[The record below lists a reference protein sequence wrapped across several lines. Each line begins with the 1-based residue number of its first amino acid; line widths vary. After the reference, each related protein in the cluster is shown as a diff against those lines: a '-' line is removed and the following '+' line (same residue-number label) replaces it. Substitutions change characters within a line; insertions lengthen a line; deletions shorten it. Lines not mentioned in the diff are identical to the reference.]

1 MGMDGDIYILT
12 DAAILRNIGSAIRR
26 NRIDK
31 QITQEQ
37 LANSANVAVSSIR
50 NIEQGKN
57 ISLNTLLPILRTLHM
72 LDSLRPLLKTREQSP
87 IQLAAQMG
95 KQKEKQRAVP
105 RNSKH
110 KQNRRSEW

>member
-1 MGMDGDIYILT
+1 MDKNIYTLT

-57 ISLNTLLPILRTLHM
+57 ISLNTLLPILRTLQM
-72 LDSLRPLLKTREQSP
+72 LDNLQPLLKKKEPSP
-87 IQLAAQMG
+87 ILLAAQMG

-105 RNSKH
+105 RNGK
-110 KQNRRSEW
+110 NRQSHRPEW